1 MAEEEEAEADAKA
14 KGETVTDMTPP
25 EFDNAMEH
33 REWLIQ
39 KRVEEAV
46 QKVYQLAWSDDL
58 SAAESR
64 LVWMRVIK
72 ELVESTVLEKQTVAS
87 AEWMGIKV

>member
-1 MAEEEEAEADAKA
+1 
-14 KGETVTDMTPP
+14 MTPP